1 MFVRIRDTKRP
12 SRKNVARL
20 GGEVNIRS
28 MPGQT
33 PLSRV
38 DPSVTPVIASIQKS
52 GGQKSVVVE
61 YKDTTDGEVHVV
73 ELPPNSLRTQ
83 SDNVLNIGD
92 RVTLVK
98 RGDGVCPSVGS
109 KGTILGGSGP
119 YTATFDMELDPETG
133 EKLDE
138 VVTITQSH
146 IPRNML
152 KFEGEAPE
160 DEGDDD
166 SSGDGDDSEESDE
179 DDYDV
184 DVGGQNN
191 YYSKSVVLTTLK
203 SKLSPS
209 VYETIIMTLN
219 LEELEE
225 LSESLK
231 ENEGVDT
238 SNLNSVLALL

>member
-1 MFVRIRDTKRP
+1 MFVRLKSNKRP
-12 SRKNVARL
+12 HRKNVARI

-38 DPSVTPVIASIQKS
+38 DPSVPPVISFIQKDR
-52 GGQKSVVVE
+52 GQKTVVVE
-61 YKDTTDGEVHVV
+61 YKDSSDGEVHVV
-73 ELPPNSLRTQ
+73 ELPPKSLRTQ

-92 RVTLVK
+92 RVSLVK

-109 KGTILGGSGP
+109 KGIILGGSGP

-152 KFEGEAPE
+152 RFEGEAPE
-160 DEGDDD
+160 D
-166 SSGDGDDSEESDE
+166 DGDEGGSESDESEEESDE
-179 DDYDV
+179 DYDV
-184 DVGGQNN
+184 DVGGQND

>member
-1 MFVRIRDTKRP
+1 
-12 SRKNVARL
+12 
-20 GGEVNIRS
+20 
-28 MPGQT
+28 
-33 PLSRV
+33 
-38 DPSVTPVIASIQKS
+38 
-52 GGQKSVVVE
+52 VVVE
-61 YKDTTDGEVHVV
+61 YKDSTDGEVHVV

-98 RGDGVCPSVGS
+98 RGNGVCPSVGS
-109 KGTILGGSGP
+109 RGTILGGSDP
-119 YTATFDMELDPETG
+119 YTVTFDMELDPGTG

-152 KFEGEAPE
+152 RFEGEAPE
-160 DEGDDD
+160 DDGVEGGSESDE
-166 SSGDGDDSEESDE
+166 SEEDEESE
-179 DDYDV
+179 DDYDG
-184 DVGGQNN
+184 DIGGVQND

-209 VYETIIMTLN
+209 VYETIVMTLN